1 MTMSFNHFILRRLL
15 YVAAIRKPQDR
26 TANMSGKYN
35 GFATN
40 SQEKSPKA
48 IKSGPLQ
55 QLLGAR
61 IIFYVRF
68 NEATFSLLSR
78 RLEQAVATV
87 NEGKPKEH
95 IITIS
100 TISVKP
106 DG

>member
-1 MTMSFNHFILRRLL
+1 
-15 YVAAIRKPQDR
+15 
-26 TANMSGKYN
+26 MSGKYN
-35 GFATN
+35 GFAAN

-48 IKSGPLQ
+48 MYHYCCNHDLIKSGPLQ
-55 QLLGAR
+55 ELLGAR

>member
-1 MTMSFNHFILRRLL
+1 
-15 YVAAIRKPQDR
+15 
-26 TANMSGKYN
+26 MSGKYN

-87 NEGKPKEH
+87 RERRKAQGTHHYNINNFCETRWVET
-95 IITIS
+95 ITKLQDFEDMYEALLICLDAMGC
-100 TISVKP
+100 V
-106 DG
+106 

>member
-1 MTMSFNHFILRRLL
+1 
-15 YVAAIRKPQDR
+15 
-26 TANMSGKYN
+26 MSGKYN

-40 SQEKSPKA
+40 SQEKSPKT

-55 QLLGAR
+55 ELLGAR